1 MHSLGM
7 RLAGNEVRLIS
18 QEVDSLVPR
27 LFLLDLVASS
37 PGLGTRLRGEGVN
50 PLHTCTVGRNSW
62 DLKLGTF
69 GSLTERAGTEER
81 PMIVLRFSFLCFS
94 NFLTDSWQS
103 DLGLLMYWNQDK
115 TTVEWNRA
123 KN

>member
-1 MHSLGM
+1 
-7 RLAGNEVRLIS
+7 
-18 QEVDSLVPR
+18 
-27 LFLLDLVASS
+27 
-37 PGLGTRLRGEGVN
+37 
-50 PLHTCTVGRNSW
+50 
-62 DLKLGTF
+62 
-69 GSLTERAGTEER
+69 
-81 PMIVLRFSFLCFS
+81 MIVLRFSFLCFS